1 MQVPDNPGVRSH
13 YLSLAP
19 STTAQFFRLNP
30 ELQGPVANLCAI
42 LGQQFPGSQISISAV
57 HSYTVNGL
65 MLVVGVSTPLNEES
79 AAIVT
84 SVMEDYFQPILDRM
98 GMERRVMVALGE
110 GLGSHS
116 TERNTA
122 RPLDVIA
129 DSEEALDKLS
139 EAGPLG
145 FVLATSLP
153 LFERGLGDDLA
164 RVFKAANTATEISS
178 N

>member
-1 MQVPDNPGVRSH
+1 MQPPDNRGVGTR

-30 ELQGPVANLCAI
+30 ELQGPVANLCSI
-42 LGQQFPGSQISISAV
+42 LGQHFPGSQISITAV

-65 MLVVGVSTPLNEES
+65 MLVVGVSTQLNEES
-79 AAIVT
+79 SAIVM

-98 GMERRVMVALGE
+98 GLERRVMVALGD
-110 GLGSHS
+110 GLGSHY
-116 TERNTA
+116 TDENTA
-122 RPLDVIA
+122 RPLEVIA
-129 DSEEALDKLS
+129 NIEDKLDDLS

-145 FVLATSLP
+145 YLMATSLP
-153 LFERGLGDDLA
+153 IFERGKGDDLA